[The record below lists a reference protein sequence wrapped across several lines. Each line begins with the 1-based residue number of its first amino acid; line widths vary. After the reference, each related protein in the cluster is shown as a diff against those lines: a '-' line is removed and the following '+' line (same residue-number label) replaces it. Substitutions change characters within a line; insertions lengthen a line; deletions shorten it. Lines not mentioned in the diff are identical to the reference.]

1 MHLAFYGALT
11 HMWLLQDGACS
22 SSIPFSIRHEAL
34 LNFTC
39 LRYSSA
45 RVHTSKTMDVAP
57 HSAKGMSYKGSYGD
71 VFQEAAEELS
81 LNTISTGA
89 GVDASDS
96 YSNYE
101 DVRAKRQLAHYF
113 DYSVG
118 DGGAAPPPAT
128 KITKRDVERFK
139 ARKQERKKIRHKWIF
154 EK

>member
-1 MHLAFYGALT
+1 MVHSHTCGCYKMARV
-11 HMWLLQDGACS
+11 QCP
-22 SSIPFSIRHEAL
+22 IPFSIRHEAL

-96 YSNYE
+96 YSNFE
-101 DVRAKRQLAHYF
+101 DVSAKRQLSHYF
-113 DYSVG
+113 DYT
-118 DGGAAPPPAT
+118 A
-128 KITKRDVERFK
+128 
-139 ARKQERKKIRHKWIF
+139 
-154 EK
+154 